1 MKITISR
8 GSYERN
14 EVNHSRGRQLHE
26 VQGRAKQHAAGAR
39 FVSQLVVQNSPLRY
53 LPLTSLMCV
62 ECKLRTSISVSI
74 VIQLF
79 FSQSMKFG
87 LKI

>member
-53 LPLTSLMCV
+53 LPLTSVMCV
-62 ECKLRTSISVSI
+62 VCKLRTSISVSI